1 MKKNQFID
9 RYKNSLIPQHE
20 IERKWKMN
28 LREQEDMA
36 MMQEAQLRLT
46 MSGIGGGLTQDYM
59 EDSYMIEAVN
69 YVD

>member
-1 MKKNQFID
+1 MNKNQFID
-9 RYKNSLIPQHE
+9 RYKNSLIHQHE
-20 IERKWKMN
+20 IDRKWKMY
-28 LREQEDMA
+28 LREQEELA
-36 MMQEAQLRLT
+36 LMQEAHLRST